1 MTLRRRL
8 AALALNLVLLA
19 IALAIF
25 RHPHREVYGTG
36 DVFVY
41 GRGSAPDE
49 VRDAVGRQL
58 EAFQEGY
65 RRRDPGA
72 LDAFAGRLLAPG
84 AVALGTMP
92 REIYVGAGAVRDL
105 VRTDWES
112 WGDCTFFTKT
122 AQISSH
128 GDTAWFSM
136 IGYVAFDLSRFL
148 VLPLRVSGVLTR
160 SGSDWRFA
168 QLQFQ
173 FDLDLTLLLLLD
185 VVLLAWLAVNVVLLA
200 AIAVRRLRPGAR
212 P

>member
-8 AALALNLVLLA
+8 PALALNLVLLV

-25 RHPHREVYGTG
+25 SHPHREAYGAG

-41 GRGSAPDE
+41 GRGSAPDN
-49 VRDAVGRQL
+49 VREAVSRQL
-58 EAFQEGY
+58 DAFQEGY
-65 RRRDPGA
+65 RRRDPAA
-72 LDAFAGRLLAPG
+72 LDTFAGRLLAPD
-84 AVALGTMP
+84 VTALGTMP
-92 REIYVGAGAVRDL
+92 REIFVGADAVRDL

-136 IGYVAFDLSRFL
+136 IGYVEFDLSRFL

-160 SGSDWRFA
+160 NGADWRFT

-185 VVLLAWLAVNVVLLA
+185 VVLLGWLAVNVALLA
-200 AIAVRRLRPGAR
+200 AIAVRRLRPGTR